1 MIKHIYFV
9 RLASNDEE
17 FQQFERFFDALGLDR
32 GDSWQGRHNKG
43 ALFRTPQAG
52 IEIGMGGDFP
62 RTDLVCEVANAD
74 TACEAIKQ
82 KGFRIAEEISDRR
95 FGGRMFLA
103 EPVPGKTVAVFSYLP
118 EKRPQHVETFEGAL
132 SAKGLRFGI
141 VVARFNSFITERL
154 MEGALDALRR
164 SGARDEDLMIVRVPG
179 AFEIPSATRTLA
191 ETGRVDAVICL
202 GCLIR
207 GETTHYEHIATETTR
222 GIGQSAQE
230 TGIPH
235 AYGVLTCENL
245 QQAID
250 RAGLKA
256 GNKGTEAAMA
266 AIEMASLKKAV
277 SCQGSAVRK
286 D

>member
-9 RLASNDEE
+9 RLASTDEE
-17 FQQFERFFDALGLDR
+17 FQQLERFFDALGLDR
-32 GDSWQGRHNKG
+32 GDNWQGRHNKG

-74 TACEAIKQ
+74 SAYDVIKGQ
-82 KGFRIAEEISDRR
+82 GFRIAEEISDRR
-95 FGGRMFLA
+95 FGGRMFLV

-118 EKRPQHVETFEGAL
+118 EKEPQHVPTFEGSMNA
-132 SAKGLRFGI
+132 SGMRFGI

-154 MEGALDALRR
+154 LQGALDALRR
-164 SGARDEDLMIVRVPG
+164 SGAKDEDLTIVRVPG
-179 AFEIPSATRTLA
+179 AFEIPSAARTLA
-191 ETGRVDAVICL
+191 ETGRADAVICL

-207 GETTHYEHIATETTR
+207 GETTHYEHIAEETTR

-230 TGIPH
+230 TGVPH

-245 QQAID
+245 EQAID

-256 GNKGTEAAMA
+256 GNKGFEAAMA
-266 AIEMASLKKAV
+266 AIEMASLKRSV
-277 SCQGSAVRK
+277 VGR
-286 D
+286 

>member
-1 MIKHIYFV
+1 LIKHIYFV
-9 RLASNDEE
+9 RLASDDEE
-17 FQQFERFFDALGLDR
+17 FQQFERFFDAIGLDR
-32 GDSWQGRHNKG
+32 GDNWQGRHNKG

-74 TACEAIKQ
+74 TAYDVIKRQ
-82 KGFRIAEEISDRR
+82 GFRIAEEISDRR
-95 FGGRMFLA
+95 FGGRMFLV
-103 EPVPGKTVAVFSYLP
+103 EPVAGKTVAVFSYLP
-118 EKRPQHVETFEGAL
+118 EKEPQHVTTYEGAL
-132 SAKGLRFGI
+132 SASGLRFGI

-154 MEGALDALRR
+154 MQGALDVLRR
-164 SGARDEDLMIVRVPG
+164 SGAKDEELSIVRVPG
-179 AFEIPSATRTLA
+179 AFEIPSAARTLA

-230 TGIPH
+230 TGVPH

-256 GNKGTEAAMA
+256 GNKGAEAAMA
-266 AIEMASLKKAV
+266 AIEMASLKKNVA
-277 SCQGSAVRK
+277 GR
-286 D
+286 